1 MGQVAFS
8 VLSVLVWIIVISAF
22 VSVLGQARKKRKTIA
37 ADGHMIPPEK
47 DVTCEGRDGHR
58 HPKPTAKQQADYGP
72 RYIVHDDPEMGY
84 VILNGVKRKIS
95 ECKDL

>member
-22 VSVLGQARKKRKTIA
+22 VSVLGQSRKKRKTIA
-37 ADGHMIPPEK
+37 ADGHVIPPEK

-58 HPKPTAKQQADYGP
+58 HPQLTAKQKADYGP
-72 RYIVHDDPEMGY
+72 RYIVHDELETGY